1 MKKPTYLLL
10 AFFATMVLY
19 LAYPLFIITA
29 TENTLTTGEVYRFKP
44 RPVDPYDFMRGRYI
58 TLSYEQ
64 NSLDFP
70 NAEDYFKNRQTVYLE
85 VGKDEEG
92 FAKIT
97 NAYNSPPDKVNY
109 LTAKITGLDVAK
121 IFFEF
126 PFNRYYL
133 NEADAPIA
141 ERAYND
147 VVRQSRNDSSTV
159 AAYMD
164 VRIQSGEA
172 VIEELY
178 LQDMPIK
185 EYIQT
190 LE

>member
-10 AFFATMVLY
+10 AFAATMLLY
-19 LAYPLFIITA
+19 LAYPMLMITQA
-29 TENTLTTGEVYRFKP
+29 ENTLTTGEVYRFKP

-70 NAEDYFKNRQTVYLE
+70 NAKAYFKNKQTVYLE
-85 VGKDEEG
+85 VKEDNEG
-92 FAKIT
+92 FAKII
-97 NAYNSPPDKVNY
+97 NAYVVKPDILNY
-109 LTAKITGLDVAK
+109 LTADISRLGKEKIY
-121 IFFEF
+121 FEL

-147 VVRQSRNDSSTV
+147 LIRQNRNDSTTV

-164 VRIQSGEA
+164 VRISKGDA

-178 LQDMPIK
+178 LQDMPIR
-185 EYIQT
+185 EYLET